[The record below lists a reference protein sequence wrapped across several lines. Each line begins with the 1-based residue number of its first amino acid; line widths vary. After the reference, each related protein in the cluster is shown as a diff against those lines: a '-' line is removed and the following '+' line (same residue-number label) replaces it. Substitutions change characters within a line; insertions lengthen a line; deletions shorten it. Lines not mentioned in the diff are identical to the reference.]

1 MESLSQVVQQNEIM
15 LHWLNDL
22 ADQGILITDTELK
35 IRSWNHWL
43 EIHTGLSSIEIIGRN
58 LLEVYPELTQR
69 RLDRFY
75 HQALNGQVVVLSQRL
90 HGYLLP
96 IPSRIDNGISP
107 YMLQSVRIAPLIEN
121 GCCIGTTTVIGDV
134 TERVIQEAEL
144 QHQIEVLKRAEEQLQ
159 EQAALLNIATD
170 AIIVQD
176 LKNQIVFWNKS
187 AEQLYG
193 WTAEEALGKQ
203 ANQLL
208 YQTTSPQLKDALLNI
223 TQKQEWQGELRQVTK
238 DGREVIVE
246 SRWTIVPDSQKN
258 PKSILVVN
266 TDITQK
272 KQLEAQFLRIQRM
285 DSIGTLAGG
294 IAHDLNNLLTPI
306 LTAAQLLQKQVYP
319 DNKHQHLLSM
329 IETSA
334 KRGANLVKQVLSF
347 ARGIEGKHT
356 AILVG
361 DLISEIRQIVQ
372 ATFPKPIQVYI
383 GEIPKNLLPISGD
396 FTQLSQVFMNL
407 CVNARDAMPDG
418 GILTIC
424 AENIFI
430 DENYARMN
438 IEAKI
443 GFHVAITISDT
454 GSGISP
460 TIIDRIFEPF
470 FTSKEF
476 GQGAGLGLSTAIG
489 IVKSHGG
496 FVNVRSE
503 VGKGTEFKV
512 FLPAAPEFQTPPLD
526 DLDLVKGHRE
536 LILVVDDETSI
547 LETTKISLEANNYR
561 VLIAHDG
568 IQAIALYA
576 QHQHKISIVLMDM
589 MMPSIDGLTTIRTLQ
604 KINPQVKIIASSGFA
619 SSSMKAEVTNQG
631 IKTFLSKPYTMQEL
645 LSSISGVL
653 SCQG

>member
-1 MESLSQVVQQNEIM
+1 MKSLHTVVQQNEIM

-22 ADQGILITDTELK
+22 ADQGILITDNELN

-43 EIHTGLSSIEIIGRN
+43 EIHSGLSSIDIIGRN
-58 LLEVYPELTQR
+58 LLEVFPELAQR

-121 GCCIGTTTVIGDV
+121 GGIIGTTTVIGDV
-134 TERVIQEAEL
+134 TERVIQETEL
-144 QHQIEVLKRAEEQLQ
+144 QHQIEVLKKVEEQLQ

-176 LKNQIVFWNKS
+176 LKNKIVFWNKS

-193 WTAEEALGKQ
+193 WTAQEAIGKP

-208 YQTTSPQLKDALLNI
+208 YQTTSPQLQEALI
-223 TQKQEWQGELRQVTK
+223 SIVEKQEWHGELRQVTK
-238 DGREVIVE
+238 DGKEVIVE
-246 SRWTIVPDSQKN
+246 SRWTIVPDVKKQ

-294 IAHDLNNLLTPI
+294 IAHDLNNVLTPI
-306 LTAAQLLQKQVYP
+306 LTGAQLLQRQVYSVE
-319 DNKHQHLLSM
+319 KQQHLLAM

-347 ARGIEGKHT
+347 ARGIEGKHK
-356 AILVG
+356 ALLVS

-372 ATFPKPIQVYI
+372 ATFPKSIQVYI
-383 GEIPKNLLPISGD
+383 GEITKNLWPISGD

-418 GILTIC
+418 GILNIG
-424 AENIFI
+424 AENILI

-438 IEAKI
+438 IEAKV
-443 GFHVAITISDT
+443 GCYVAITISDT
-454 GSGISP
+454 GCGIPP

-503 VGKGTEFKV
+503 VGIGTEFKV
-512 FLPAAPEFQTPPLD
+512 FLPAVQEMQTP
-526 DLDLVKGHRE
+526 LVENLEVAKGHAE
-536 LILVVDDETSI
+536 LILVVDDEASI
-547 LETTKISLEANNYR
+547 LETTKISLEANGYR
-561 VLIAHDG
+561 VLVASDG
-568 IQAIALYA
+568 IEAIALYA
-576 QHQHKISIVLMDM
+576 QHQHEINLVLMDM
-589 MMPSIDGLTTIRTLQ
+589 MMPSMDGLTTIRTLQ
-604 KINPQVKIIASSGFA
+604 KMNCQVKIIPASGFA
-619 SSSMKAEVTNQG
+619 SKPMITEVTKQG
-631 IKTFLSKPYTMQEL
+631 IKTFLSKPYTIQEL
-645 LSSISGVL
+645 LSSISEVL
-653 SCQG
+653 R